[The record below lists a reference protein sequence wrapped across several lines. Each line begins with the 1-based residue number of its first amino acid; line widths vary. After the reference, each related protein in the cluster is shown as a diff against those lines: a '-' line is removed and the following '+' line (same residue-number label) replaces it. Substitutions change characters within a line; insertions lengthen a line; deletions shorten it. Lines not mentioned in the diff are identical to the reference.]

1 MKRREF
7 IALIC
12 GVAASPFFAG
22 TSGPFAA
29 AAQKE
34 AKVAR
39 LAYLSSHS
47 PERFRIAVFRETLAA
62 LGWREGENLI
72 IDYASADGRFDR
84 LPRLASELVERGP
97 DALFAVP
104 TVSALAAK
112 RATETIPIIF
122 SHVSD
127 PIGSGLVTSLA
138 RPSGNLTGFTH
149 FNAGLSPKRL
159 SLLKEAV
166 PELTRLGA
174 LWHSEGFDESTQADI
189 LREARDAA
197 YALRLHLEVLTV
209 REPSE
214 LEAAFAAMTRA
225 QVGAL
230 IVLPNPLFLNEHR
243 AIVGHAAKNE
253 LPGVYFMREFAEA
266 GGLISYG
273 ADLDDMVRG
282 AAGYVSRI
290 LNGTKPADLPVQAP
304 TKFELVIN
312 LKTARALGIAIPPSL
327 LAHADEVIE

>member
-1 MKRREF
+1 MRRREF
-7 IALIC
+7 IMLLG
-12 GVAASPFFAG
+12 GVTASRFFAG
-22 TSGPFAA
+22 TGDSFAA
-29 AAQKE
+29 ATQKE
-34 AKVAR
+34 TKVAR

-47 PERFRIAVFRETLAA
+47 PERFRVAGFRENLAA
-62 LGWREGENLI
+62 LGWREGENLV
-72 IDYASADGRFDR
+72 IDYASADGRFDQ
-84 LPRLASELVERGP
+84 LPRLASELVERAP

-166 PELTRLGA
+166 PGLARLAA
-174 LWHSEGFDESTQADI
+174 LWHPEGFDERTQADM
-189 LREARDAA
+189 LKEVRDAA
-197 YALRLHLEVLTV
+197 YALNLHPEVLTV
-209 REPSE
+209 RGRGE
-214 LEAAFAAMTRA
+214 LEAAFTAMMRA
-225 QVGAL
+225 QLGAL

-243 AIVGHAAKNE
+243 AIVDLAAKNE
-253 LPGVYFMREFAEA
+253 LPAVYFTREFAEA
-266 GGLISYG
+266 GGLVSYG
-273 ADLDDMVRG
+273 ADLADMVRG

-290 LNGTKPADLPVQAP
+290 LNGAKPADLPVQAP
-304 TKFELVIN
+304 TKFELVVN
-312 LKTARALGIAIPPSL
+312 LTTAKALGLAVPPALLARA
-327 LAHADEVIE
+327 DELIE

>member
-1 MKRREF
+1 MERREF

-12 GVAASPFFAG
+12 GVAAPPFFAG

-29 AAQKE
+29 VAQKE

-47 PERFRIAVFRETLAA
+47 PERFRVAVFRETLAA

-84 LPRLASELVERGP
+84 LPRLANELVERGP
-97 DALFAVP
+97 DVLFAVP

-138 RPSGNLTGFTH
+138 RPSANLTGFTH

-174 LWHSEGFDESTQADI
+174 LWHSEGLDEGTQADI
-189 LREARDAA
+189 LKDARDAA
-197 YALRLHLEVLTV
+197 FALRLHLEVLTV

-214 LEAAFAAMTRA
+214 LEAAFAAMKRA

-230 IVLPNPLFLNEHR
+230 VVLPNPLFLNEHR
-243 AIVGHAAKNE
+243 AIVGLASKNE
-253 LPGVYFMREFAEA
+253 LPAVYFMREFAEA

-304 TKFELVIN
+304 TKFEFVIN

-327 LAHADEVIE
+327 LARADEVIE